1 MAHVLVVRMTVRE
14 GEEERT
20 AELIGRLAE
29 ATRQEPGNVHYIAHR
44 AVDEPRVF
52 MLYEQYADQAA
63 FEAHGASEH
72 FKALAVGELFP
83 LMEGERERVF
93 YETLDQ

>member
-14 GEEERT
+14 GEQEHA

-29 ATRQEPGNVHYIAHR
+29 ATRQEPGNVHYITHR
-44 AVDEPRVF
+44 AVDDPRVF
-52 MLYEQYADQAA
+52 MFYEQYADKAA

-72 FKALAVGELFP
+72 FQSIAVGELFP
-83 LMEGERERVF
+83 LQDGERERTF